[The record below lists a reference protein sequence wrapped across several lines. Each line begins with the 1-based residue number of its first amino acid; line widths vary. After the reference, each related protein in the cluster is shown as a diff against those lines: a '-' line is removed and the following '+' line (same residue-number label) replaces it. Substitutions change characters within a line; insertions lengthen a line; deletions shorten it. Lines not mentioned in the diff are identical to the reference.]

1 MADEESKIIDDPQ
14 NFCGSLMDQSSIM
27 VDDQIAPSMSFQDI
41 KDNLMTPM
49 GDVSDDEEE
58 EKQQSSP
65 NRIVENENYL
75 DNLTELFKKI
85 KIMGKPISF

>member
-1 MADEESKIIDDPQ
+1 
-14 NFCGSLMDQSSIM
+14 M
-27 VDDQIAPSMSFQDI
+27 VDDQIAPSMSFHDI
-41 KDNLMTPM
+41 KDHLMTPM

-75 DNLTELFKKI
+75 DNLTELLKKI